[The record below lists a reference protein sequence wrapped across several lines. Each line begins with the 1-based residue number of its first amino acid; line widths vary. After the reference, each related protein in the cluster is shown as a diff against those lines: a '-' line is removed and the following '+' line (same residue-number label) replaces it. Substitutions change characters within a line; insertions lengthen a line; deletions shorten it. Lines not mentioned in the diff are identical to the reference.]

1 MTAPA
6 GFIVR
11 GANGR
16 VIGAVITGKG
26 VAANLF
32 AGWVK
37 AGKVGEFGSAADAI
51 TAVRKAHADR
61 EKEQKR

>member
-1 MTAPA
+1 MTAPHNS

-16 VIGAVITGKG
+16 PIGAVITGKG

-32 AGWVK
+32 AARAK
-37 AGKVGEFGSAADAI
+37 AGKLGEFTSAADAI
-51 TAVRKAHADR
+51 AAVRKAHSSDR
-61 EKEQKR
+61 EK